1 MATRT
6 IWQHIIFIVLGIM
19 CTVLNSTEIILIIKK
34 RKSMKTFEL
43 ILLSLAVADLTVG
56 ISTLVFA
63 IYDINQRKA
72 FSLIDPLDYFILVM
86 QTFTLCSSI
95 THILGI
101 SLDRI
106 LAVKF
111 PLKHRIWMSRENAKW
126 LVAAIWFASTLLTA
140 FFVVPIFV
148 FNSDSSTCK
157 CFMLYAL
164 AGIMFFFGLIFI
176 AIYSHI
182 IWKVIIRSKQ
192 FNERFNGNS
201 TKRKGGSTMAS
212 KKVMRERTL
221 VFTCVLAASTYI
233 GCTYPA
239 AIIGVI
245 EAERKQPTS
254 STAFTFWLPG
264 LLLINSILDPFVYFL
279 KGYLDNR
286 SRLKVAES
294 TRNTTL

>member
-6 IWQHIIFIVLGIM
+6 IWQHILFIVSGVM

-43 ILLSLAVADLTVG
+43 ILLSLAIADLTVG
-56 ISTLVFA
+56 ISTLAFS
-63 IYDINQRKA
+63 IYDINQREA
-72 FSLIDPLDYFILVM
+72 FSLNDPEDFFVLAM

-101 SLDRI
+101 SLDRV

-126 LVAAIWFASTLLTA
+126 LVAAIWLASTLLTA
-140 FFVVPIFV
+140 FSVVPKFV
-148 FNSDSSTCK
+148 FNSDSGANNY
-157 CFMLYAL
+157 FMIYAL
-164 AGIMFFFGLIFI
+164 AGMMFFFGLIFV

-182 IWKVIIRSKQ
+182 IWKVIIRSQQ
-192 FNERFNGNS
+192 FNQRINGKS
-201 TKRKGGSTMAS
+201 AERKGDS
-212 KKVMRERTL
+212 KMLPTTVARERTL
-221 VFTCVLAASTYI
+221 VFTCVLAVSTYI
-233 GCTYPA
+233 SCTYPA
-239 AIIGVI
+239 AIIAING
-245 EAERKQPTS
+245 AKRKQPVS
-254 STAFTFWLPG
+254 STAFSFWLPG

-286 SRLKVAES
+286 SRQTVAES
-294 TRNTTL
+294 IRSTTI